1 VALFDAFYA
10 KLTVGIHNS
19 AIDMPLQMRGNAACF
34 RKRVSREVISE
45 FLKDCCRCNAASLR
59 SDFGIELTNGFHKL
73 LEMKRRP
80 LNPSSTETQESR
92 PRRYNVAIGCELRK

>member
-1 VALFDAFYA
+1 MALFDAFYA

-45 FLKDCCRCNAASLR
+45 FLKDCCRCNAASFR

-73 LEMKRRP
+73 LEMKRRAA
-80 LNPSSTETQESR
+80 LESEFHGNSGE
-92 PRRYNVAIGCELRK
+92 PPTPIQCRYRLRT

>member
-10 KLTVGIHNS
+10 KLTVRIHKPS
-19 AIDMPLQMRGNAACF
+19 IHVPFQMCRKASCF

-45 FLKDCCRCNAASLR
+45 FLKDCCRCNAASFR

>member
-1 VALFDAFYA
+1 
-10 KLTVGIHNS
+10 
-19 AIDMPLQMRGNAACF
+19 
-34 RKRVSREVISE
+34 
-45 FLKDCCRCNAASLR
+45 
-59 SDFGIELTNGFHKL
+59 LTNGFHKL